1 MKLIALM
8 PQDPSS
14 MPGMTPAFMNQPQY
28 QQQMQG
34 LAMQV
39 RQQEEGTKKIKKF
52 LKAYEDIQLS
62 APMMQPQAPMQPGF
76 MGGGGQPP
84 MMQAPGGRVASG
96 NNNLPRN
103 DMTEPAPTS
112 FTEMAGG
119 SVPPEPT
126 YEEAP
131 IGEEEATGGIPSQ
144 GSSGGYGEARA
155 KLIKAYAA
163 KEHHIDEFNRV
174 AGTPE
179 YEKNYTVYD
188 QRLQDARDRL
198 GEMEG
203 MAKQYGIDIDD
214 PDFQRSVD
222 AERARMGRA
231 AKATPGRDPEN
242 DPTIRRNKVE
252 VDEEWDQGFKIGDDV
267 SPPTGR
273 DKSEDGT
280 PLEQRGDWDASRKT
294 RQDDRKKM
302 DAKERAKGKEAAID
316 KAIFGD
322 KEAIKR
328 YDEIDAQMKKIEQD
342 LIKKGSSY
350 RTGDGAFGQ
359 KQWADTSV
367 AADFSTEEGKKVKA
381 EYERLRAERNKARW
395 AVEKAQ
401 KSTTKLKQM
410 SFSKPNKAM
419 GIAGLASGMLAGASA
434 SANELFQPE
443 DAEIFLGRI
452 SKDKDFNK
460 LNAREKAAVQK
471 FLEYKAESDSLSGRS
486 GLPRNASDQPIEYSS
501 AQKAL
506 MSQ

>member
-1 MKLIALM
+1 MA
-8 PQDPSS
+8 
-14 MPGMTPAFMNQPQY
+14 GMAPAFMNQPQY
-28 QQQMQG
+28 QQQMQN

-62 APMMQPQAPMQPGF
+62 APMGQAQAPMQPGF

-84 MMQAPGGRVASG
+84 MMQPPGGAVASM
-96 NNNLPRN
+96 NNRLPRN

-112 FTEMAGG
+112 FTQIAGG
-119 SVPPEPT
+119 SVPAEGPDDMTSYSGEEVPPEPE
-126 YEEAP
+126 YETAN
-131 IGEEEATGGIPSQ
+131 IGEEEAMGGVPPQ
-144 GSSGGYGEARA
+144 KGVRKG
-155 KLIKAYAA
+155 
-163 KEHHIDEFNRV
+163 DEW
-174 AGTPE
+174 
-179 YEKNYTVYD
+179 
-188 QRLQDARDRL
+188 Q
-198 GEMEG
+198 EG
-203 MAKQYGIDIDD
+203 L
-214 PDFQRSVD
+214 
-222 AERARMGRA
+222 
-231 AKATPGRDPEN
+231 T
-242 DPTIRRNKVE
+242 
-252 VDEEWDQGFKIGDDV
+252 IGDDIP
-267 SPPTGR
+267 PPTGR
-273 DKSEDGT
+273 DKSEDKT
-280 PLEQRGDWDASRKT
+280 PLEHRGDWDASRKT

-302 DAKERAKGKEAAID
+302 DAKLREKGKEAAID

-322 KEAIKR
+322 KESMKR

-367 AADFSTEEGKKVKA
+367 APDFDTEEGKKVKP

-395 AVEKAQ
+395 AVEKAR
-401 KSTTKLKQM
+401 KSIAKLKQM

-419 GIAGLASGMLAGASA
+419 GIAGLASGLLAGASA

-471 FLEYKAESDSLSGRS
+471 FLEYKAESDSLPGRS
-486 GLPRNASDQPIEYSS
+486 GLPRNASDEPIEYSS
-501 AQKAL
+501 AEKAL